1 MKYWCEHPWRGRF
14 ENARAEELCAKCG
27 RPTDA
32 PYIDTA
38 TAIERFRNGKS
49 IFTPP
54 TELAAAISNA
64 IRATGKLNDFEVT
77 ALVRAGVMKKVHLR
91 HPREQEEAAC
101 GQPYASPSERSP
113 ARRRPPGPPPGIAAA
128 QPSAARAGNGN

>member
-1 MKYWCEHPWRGRF
+1 MKYWCEHPWRSRF
-14 ENARAEELCAKCG
+14 DNARGEVCAKCG
-27 RPTDA
+27 HPTDA

-54 TELAAAISNA
+54 CELQAAIADA
-64 IRATGKLNDFEVT
+64 IRATGKLDDFEVD

-91 HPREQEEAAC
+91 HP
-101 GQPYASPSERSP
+101 PLP
-113 ARRRPPGPPPGIAAA
+113 
-128 QPSAARAGNGN
+128 RAGSPTPPS